1 LPSNEP
7 DTEIDGRVAGR
18 KAVSTSQMPAGGVI
32 FGRWSDAMI
41 ASWAGTE
48 ILVNP
53 FVCAIQAEHLITLNL
68 FVAVA
73 LGYSSAFV
81 SSSDSASQ

>member
-1 LPSNEP
+1 MTSEP
-7 DTEIDGRVAGR
+7 DNEIEGRVAGR
-18 KAVSTSQMPAGGVI
+18 KAVSSSQMPAGAAI
-32 FGRWSDAMI
+32 FGRWSDAFI
-41 ASWAGTE
+41 SSWASVE

-53 FVCAIQAEHLITLNL
+53 YVKAVTAEHLVTPNL

-73 LGYSSAFV
+73 FRYWSAFV